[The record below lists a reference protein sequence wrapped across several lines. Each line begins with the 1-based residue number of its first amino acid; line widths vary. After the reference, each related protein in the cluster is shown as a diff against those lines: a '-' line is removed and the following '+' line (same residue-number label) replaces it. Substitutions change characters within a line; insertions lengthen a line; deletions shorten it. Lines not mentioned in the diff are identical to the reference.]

1 MVQIPS
7 KRSRPDGNAVAR
19 AEDAITQAQYMIA
32 IYAEILAMDKVI
44 MERIRQLIVRKSDL
58 GDPEPDLTSL
68 RLVLAQLEKVGKR
81 IAYWNG
87 RLRRLVRGELS
98 PRGGSQGS
106 SWGHP
111 GPHA

>member
-7 KRSRPDGNAVAR
+7 KRSWPDGNAVGR

-44 MERIRQLIVRKSDL
+44 MERIRQLIVRQSDH
-58 GDPEPDLTSL
+58 GDSDPDLTSL
-68 RLVLAQLEKVGKR
+68 RLVLVQLEKVGQR
-81 IAYWNG
+81 IAYWNA

-98 PRGGSQGS
+98 PRAGSQGS
-106 SWGHP
+106 SRGHP
-111 GPHA
+111 GPHP